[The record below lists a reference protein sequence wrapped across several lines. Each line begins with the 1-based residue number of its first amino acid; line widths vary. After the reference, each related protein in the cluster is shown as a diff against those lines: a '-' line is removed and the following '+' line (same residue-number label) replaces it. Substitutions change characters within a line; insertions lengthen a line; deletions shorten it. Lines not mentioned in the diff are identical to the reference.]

1 MDKGD
6 EHSAWCLFVACGRG
20 GYSLCFGHS
29 AVNAAVGAGRTSWTQ
44 SSHTPAKKLSE
55 KLRQDSTFLKNKPA
69 TTFAGGVY
77 RRSESSS
84 RRTAPTWF
92 GITDAFSPADKLPER
107 YLQSAAL
114 PTTI

>member
-1 MDKGD
+1 MVPVRRMRQGRLISVFWTFCR
-6 EHSAWCLFVACGRG
+6 ERG
-20 GYSLCFGHS
+20 GG
-29 AVNAAVGAGRTSWTQ
+29 SWADKLDPVFSYACQKTQ
-44 SSHTPAKKLSE
+44 REAPARLD
-55 KLRQDSTFLKNKPA
+55 LLKNKPA